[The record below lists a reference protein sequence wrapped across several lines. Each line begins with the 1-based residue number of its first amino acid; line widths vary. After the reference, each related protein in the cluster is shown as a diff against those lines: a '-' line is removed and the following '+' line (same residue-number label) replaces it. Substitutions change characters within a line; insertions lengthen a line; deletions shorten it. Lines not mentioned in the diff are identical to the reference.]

1 MSETQATGIIVDIKT
16 IFGVVASFL
25 LASFAGWKLYFK
37 HRLSKIDE
45 FGNQLKE
52 HVEKEENKFK
62 DFEDKLN
69 DVHKM
74 VLEIWQHLA
83 KSK

>member
-1 MSETQATGIIVDIKT
+1 MSESQAPGVIVEVKT
-16 IFGVVASFL
+16 IFGIVASFL
-25 LASFAGWKLYFK
+25 LASFAGWKMYFR

-45 FGNQLKE
+45 FGKELKE
-52 HVEKEENKFK
+52 HVEKEESKFK
-62 DFEDKLN
+62 DFESKLD